1 MGSSEAPLSPWDVGV
16 APFLCR
22 TRRGGACT
30 AALSLLLESQ
40 LTLAGP
46 RRVLEAEHRCVR
58 GSRLEAEDAL
68 RVKVVK

>member
-1 MGSSEAPLSPWDVGV
+1 MGSSEAPLSPLDMGV

-22 TRRGGACT
+22 ARRG
-30 AALSLLLESQ
+30 ALATLLLLLESQ

-58 GSRLEAEDAL
+58 GSKLEAEDAL
-68 RVKVVK
+68 